1 MPFTSSHTGS
11 EEYMEYIFRPLNAS
25 IQRETLPKISPCI
38 DNRRFIYSPKM
49 IAMANNQKGSIDQYI
64 KWSSIS
70 VRKGRLIP
78 LPAQT

>member
-1 MPFTSSHTGS
+1 MPFTSPHTGR

-49 IAMANNQKGSIDQYI
+49 IAMANNQKRKHRSI
-64 KWSSIS
+64 
-70 VRKGRLIP
+70 
-78 LPAQT
+78 